1 MDSRGRGKG
10 LTKLTIDEMAHMV
23 ANSELKK
30 NDKEYFTG
38 VLYQKSLKNFKK
50 TVNSFFLD
58 RKYSS
63 RGFDENDLL
72 SAYSLAFMRAIKGYD
87 MSKGSFIA
95 RLSTF
100 AMQEYVN
107 LARYVMAKK
116 RYGDG
121 SVPESYEE
129 SLKVES
135 CNTIELDELFSP
147 TISTLIKEFI
157 GADKEGKVISILLE
171 NSRQEDRRIAFEE
184 FYGTYKDRERK
195 RVQRTKERLKGF
207 LSNNGVTF

>member
-10 LTKLTIDEMAHMV
+10 LTELTIDEMAHMV

-72 SAYSLAFMRAIKGYD
+72 SAYSL
-87 MSKGSFIA
+87 SVTSTNFI
-95 RLSTF
+95 
-100 AMQEYVN
+100 
-107 LARYVMAKK
+107 
-116 RYGDG
+116 
-121 SVPESYEE
+121 
-129 SLKVES
+129 
-135 CNTIELDELFSP
+135 
-147 TISTLIKEFI
+147 
-157 GADKEGKVISILLE
+157 VISIKKNAIE
-171 NSRQEDRRIAFEE
+171 KAITEAIIISTVI
-184 FYGTYKDRERK
+184 YP
-195 RVQRTKERLKGF
+195 F
-207 LSNNGVTF
+207 LFNFFILFHLQCVVVIVTTLF